1 MGNHQEGEKFS
12 REGRRT
18 EPHHRTPRLFTLA
31 FLKDAPRY
39 IKNAGKQVH
48 GERTIPEAKKKKR
61 FFSSVK
67 RCQCLKLSPA
77 HFNNNNINIKGWLEM
92 PALTES

>member
-48 GERTIPEAKKKKR
+48 GERTIPEAKKKKG
-61 FFSSVK
+61 FSP
-67 RCQCLKLSPA
+67 LSRGVNVLSFLLP
-77 HFNNNNINIKGWLEM
+77 ILI
-92 PALTES
+92 TII